1 MSNVSSRISG
11 ISLIE
16 QYNESQLMSET
27 DSTSSTPLKQENYE
41 HWSVQEVVTW
51 CSMELSLAES
61 DSLCQQLKINS
72 ISGDV
77 LSELT
82 MNDCKE
88 LCSNDLKRAIKLKIA
103 LNKLIS
109 DQDSNKADFSKKSTD
124 DSQLFEERQ
133 EKSLIILKDL
143 YSTVSQ
149 KLQEFQI
156 QYSALRTD
164 ILEMVKTVNSTDS
177 STLLAQQQQQQIFP
191 QTLTHRPSTASV
203 SSQSP
208 SMSAGD
214 SAATSPTYSVSTV
227 QRSNSN
233 RYISKPE
240 MVRSVSTSSS
250 VNNMMGSVVST
261 PGTTAEP
268 LKQLRASKED
278 SCERILKNA
287 MKRHNLNDK
296 DWKQYVLVICY
307 GDQERILELN
317 EKPVLIFKNLKQQ
330 GLHPAIML
338 RRRGDFEELSLGN
351 VNDNDNGDGT
361 FIPSHNES
369 LNRPNDDVTPGGRL

>member
-143 YSTVSQ
+143 YS
-149 KLQEFQI
+149 K
-156 QYSALRTD
+156 
-164 ILEMVKTVNSTDS
+164 
-177 STLLAQQQQQQIFP
+177 
-191 QTLTHRPSTASV
+191 
-203 SSQSP
+203 
-208 SMSAGD
+208 
-214 SAATSPTYSVSTV
+214 
-227 QRSNSN
+227 
-233 RYISKPE
+233 
-240 MVRSVSTSSS
+240 
-250 VNNMMGSVVST
+250 
-261 PGTTAEP
+261 
-268 LKQLRASKED
+268 
-278 SCERILKNA
+278 
-287 MKRHNLNDK
+287 
-296 DWKQYVLVICY
+296 
-307 GDQERILELN
+307 
-317 EKPVLIFKNLKQQ
+317 
-330 GLHPAIML
+330 
-338 RRRGDFEELSLGN
+338 
-351 VNDNDNGDGT
+351 
-361 FIPSHNES
+361 
-369 LNRPNDDVTPGGRL
+369 